1 VRSPVQIRPPRFIR
15 IEGPTEIES
24 LAARADRDGCLELS
38 ELERVISEADLDED
52 EIEAVHEE
60 LRGRGIAL
68 RDDCG
73 RDAPPTEY
81 RHEELAGATTDAL
94 QLFLREASRYPLLT
108 REEEI
113 ELAKRMERGDLEAKD
128 RLVNSNLRLVVA
140 NAKRFQNQGLSL
152 LDLIQEGVLGL
163 IRAAEKFDWRRGFK
177 FSTYAT
183 YWIRQALQ
191 RALDSR
197 ARTIRIPTTVAQ
209 LERKVARAEREFEAR
224 LGRKPTDEELADAAE
239 TEIDEL
245 ARLREA
251 PRAATSLDRPVG
263 EEQET
268 TLGEL
273 LPAEGTPVAEEV
285 EISLRTDAV
294 QRALQRLPERERQ
307 VVKLR
312 FGINGDQVTP
322 TEAVARE
329 LDVSPR
335 RVREIESRA
344 LERLATERELE
355 GLVPA

>member
-1 VRSPVQIRPPRFIR
+1 LCVLRPRAPPPPSPPPGRGRAGGAGRGRPPPPR
-15 IEGPTEIES
+15 TMAEI
-24 LAARADRDGCLELS
+24 
-38 ELERVISEADLDED
+38 DLDDD
-52 EIEAVHEE
+52 EIEALHEE

-73 RDAPPTEY
+73 REVPPTEY

-94 QLFLREASRYPLLT
+94 QLFLREASRYPLLS

-113 ELAKRMERGDLEAKD
+113 ELAQRMERGDLEAKE
-128 RLVNSNLRLVVA
+128 RLINSNLRLVVA

-224 LGRKPTDEELADAAE
+224 FGRPPSWRGPPRRRSLSWSAC
-239 TEIDEL
+239 
-245 ARLREA
+245 ARHPA
-251 PRAATSLDRPVG
+251 PRRASTGPWVRSRRPPSV
-263 EEQET
+263 
-268 TLGEL
+268 
-273 LPAEGTPVAEEV
+273 
-285 EISLRTDAV
+285 SCFRR
-294 QRALQRLPERERQ
+294 RAPRW
-307 VVKLR
+307 
-312 FGINGDQVTP
+312 
-322 TEAVARE
+322 
-329 LDVSPR
+329 PR
-335 RVREIESRA
+335 RSRSA
-344 LERLATERELE
+344 SAPTPCSGRSSGYLSASARWSSCGSGSMATR
-355 GLVPA
+355 